1 MYTHRPLQSPDLPTI
16 CSFPQNEDELF
27 YMFPSA
33 AFPLTPE
40 KILNNLPDRL
50 EPTVI
55 TYGENVVCYANFY
68 KDDNKECWLG
78 NVIVS
83 PDYRGKGAASFL
95 IETMEMIAKEKLNVT
110 KLNLLCHNTN
120 TRGLL
125 FYKKLGYKPFDISV
139 RFRSSGE
146 HVACVHMEKPL

>member
-1 MYTHRPLQSPDLPTI
+1 MYTYQSLQTSDLPMIAT
-16 CSFPQNEDELF
+16 FPQNEDELF

-33 AFPLTPE
+33 IYPLTPE
-40 KILNNLPDRL
+40 QILKNLPNRL

-55 TYGENVVCYANFY
+55 MHGATVACYANFY
-68 KDDNKECWLG
+68 KDDNKDCWLG

-95 IETMEMIAKEKLNVT
+95 IGTMEMIAKEKLNVT

-125 FYKKLGYKPFDISV
+125 FYKKLGYKPFDISL
-139 RFRSSGE
+139 RFRPSGE
-146 HVACVHMEKPL
+146 HVACVHMEKHL